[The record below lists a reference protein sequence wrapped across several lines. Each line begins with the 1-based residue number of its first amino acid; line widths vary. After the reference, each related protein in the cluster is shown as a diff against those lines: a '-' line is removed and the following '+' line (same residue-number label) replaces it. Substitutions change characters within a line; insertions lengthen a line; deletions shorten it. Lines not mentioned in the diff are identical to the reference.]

1 MSTKTR
7 STNKFINTIDECL
20 TNGAKN
26 GIFQVSLEDNVL
38 NGREVT
44 IDGRKVVNFGSCSYL
59 GLEVDDRLKQGA
71 IDATLRYGTQY
82 SSSRLFSAC
91 NLYEEI
97 EELFYKIFD
106 NNPSILAATTT
117 LAHLGALPILVQD
130 DDLVILDHQ
139 VHGSVQLAVQQ
150 LKARG
155 TTVEMVKHN
164 RMDMLEDMIK
174 ENPNK
179 YNKIWYMADGL
190 YSMYGDY
197 APLKDIEYLLNK
209 YPTFHVYI
217 DDAHGM
223 SWTGKHGNGY
233 VLNQMSLHPKMV
245 LTTSLAKG
253 FGTGGGVTVVPD
265 QEMRRKILTCGS
277 SYTFSGPVQPPM
289 LGASIASAKIHL
301 TDEIYALQNKLANKI
316 ELTRSIIDKYEL
328 PLVLP
333 SDSPIFYIGLGLP
346 RVGYNMVKRLLNE
359 GFYTNIGIFPGVPV
373 KCCGL
378 RLAITNGPADED
390 IANVLEAFK
399 YHFPLVL
406 EEEGQTV
413 EDISANFNLPFE
425 ETSKRYTPVSAKNAN
440 ELDVQLESTIQN
452 IDKAVWDNLLG
463 ENGTFDWEGCK
474 FLEETYTGN
483 PEQENNWKL
492 HYLII
497 RDQQKNPV
505 LATFFSELLCKDDMI
520 APADVSK
527 QIEEDRKADKYF
539 LTSKVVMMGSL
550 LSVGDHMFIDRKHS
564 SWKMAVAEMIR
575 VMNEVKLKS
584 GATAVQVRDIDT
596 TDTELSELFIKE
608 GLIKIEMPDTHVLYN
623 ANWNSEEDYMMQRLS
638 TKARW
643 HFRRNILD
651 KRDLYNITV
660 LSGKK
665 NVTSAQVKEW
675 QQLYKNVKE
684 KSYNI
689 NTYELPQKYFT
700 NIINNPN
707 WEVIELRLKPEAGEN
722 AADKPLVAVG
732 FCYISSKNNYSIM
745 AVGMDYN
752 YVLSHSC
759 YRQSLYQSVARA
771 NQLKCDRLYLGM
783 DAAIE
788 KRKFGVKAIQK
799 SVFVQASD
807 NFNMEMIGSVY
818 SHTEKITRNED
829 LKLALK
835 DAA

>member
-20 TNGAKN
+20 TNGARN
-26 GIFQVSLEDNVL
+26 GIFQVSLEDDVL
-38 NGREVT
+38 NGRDVT
-44 IDGRKVVNFGSCSYL
+44 IEGRKVVNFGSCSYL

-71 IDATLRYGTQY
+71 IDATIRYGTQY

-91 NLYEEI
+91 NLYDEVES
-97 EELFYKIFD
+97 LFYKIFN

-130 DDLVILDHQ
+130 EDLVILDHQ

-155 TTVEMVKHN
+155 TKVEMVKHN
-164 RMDMLEDMIK
+164 RMDMLEDMIR

-197 APLKDIEYLLNK
+197 APLQDIVSLLDK
-209 YPTFHVYI
+209 YATFHVYI

-233 VLNQMSLHPKMV
+233 VLNQVPLHPKMV

-253 FGTGGGVTVVPD
+253 FGTGGGVTVIGD
-265 QEMRRKILTCGS
+265 SEMRRKILTCGS

-301 TDEIYALQNKLANKI
+301 TDEIYDLQNTLASKI
-316 ELTRSIIDKYEL
+316 ALTRGIIDLYEL

-378 RLAITNGPADED
+378 RLAITNGPSDDD
-390 IANVLEAFK
+390 IRNVLQAFQ
-399 YHFPLVL
+399 YHFPRVL
-406 EEEGQTV
+406 EEENQTV

-425 ETSKRYTPVSAKNAN
+425 TTAKRYIAVSAKAN
-440 ELDVQLESTIQN
+440 DELEIQLETTINN
-452 IDKAVWDNLLG
+452 IDKTVWDSLLG
-463 ENGTFDWEGCK
+463 GNGTFDWEGCK
-474 FLEETYTGN
+474 FLEETYSNN
-483 PEQENNWKL
+483 PEPENNWKI
-492 HYLII
+492 HYLVI
-497 RDQQKNPV
+497 RDQQKTPV
-505 LATFFSELLCKDDMI
+505 LATFFTELLCKDDMI
-520 APADVSK
+520 APADVSQ
-527 QIEEDRKADKYF
+527 QIEHDRKKDKYY

-550 LSVGDHMFIDRKHS
+550 LSVGDHMYIDRKHA
-564 SWKMAVAEMIR
+564 SWNKAVLEMIR
-575 VMNEVKLKS
+575 LMNDIRLKG
-584 GATAVQVRDIDT
+584 GAAAVQLRDIDT
-596 TDTELSELFIKE
+596 NDTELSEFFIKE
-608 GLIKIEMPDTHVLYN
+608 GFIKVEMPDTHTLHR
-623 ANWNSEEDYMMQRLS
+623 ADWKSEEEYMMNRLS

-651 KRDLYNITV
+651 KRDLYNITL

-665 NVTSAQVKEW
+665 DVALNRIAEW
-675 QQLYKNVKE
+675 QQLYRNVKD
-684 KSYNI
+684 KSLNI
-689 NTYELPQKYFT
+689 NTYELPEKYFT
-700 NIINNPN
+700 NIIDHPN
-707 WEVIELRLKPEAGEN
+707 WEVIELRLKPEAGEK
-722 AADKPLVAVG
+722 AEDKPLVAVG
-732 FCYISSKNNYSIM
+732 FCYISSQNNYSIM

-771 NQLKCDRLYLGM
+771 NQLKCGMLYLGM
-783 DAAIE
+783 DASIE
-788 KRKFGVKAIQK
+788 KRKFGVEVTQK
-799 SVFVQASD
+799 CVFVQAYD
-807 NFNMEMIGSVY
+807 NFNMEMIGSTY
-818 SHTEKITRNED
+818 NHNQKITRQDD
-829 LKLALK
+829 LKLGAK
-835 DAA
+835 VAA

>member
-1 MSTKTR
+1 MATQSR

-38 NGREVT
+38 DGREVT

-106 NNPSILAATTT
+106 NNPSVLAATTT
-117 LAHLGALPILVQD
+117 LAHLGCLPILVQD
-130 DDLVILDHQ
+130 EDLVILDHQ

-155 TTVEMVKHN
+155 TKVEMIKHN
-164 RMDMLEDMIK
+164 RMDMLEDLIRT
-174 ENPNK
+174 NPNK

-197 APLKDIEYLLNK
+197 APLKDIAYLLDK

-223 SWTGKHGNGY
+223 SWTGKNGSGY
-233 VLNQMSLHPKMV
+233 VLSQMPLHPKMI

-253 FGTGGGVTVVPD
+253 FGTGGGVTIVPD
-265 QEMRRKILTCGS
+265 PEMKRKILTCGS

-301 TDEIYALQNKLANKI
+301 TNEIYDLQNKLADKI
-316 ELTRSIIDKYEL
+316 ALTRSIVDQYEL

-333 SDSPIFYIGLGLP
+333 SGSPIFYIGLGLP

-378 RLAITNGPADED
+378 RLAITNGPSNDD
-390 IANVLEAFK
+390 IRNVLEAFQ
-399 YHFPLVL
+399 YHFPQVL

-413 EDISANFNLPFE
+413 EDISANFALPFE
-425 ETSKRYTPVSAKNAN
+425 ATSKRYTQVAVSKTDA
-440 ELDVQLESTIQN
+440 LDIQLETSIEK
-452 IDKAVWDNLLG
+452 IDKTLWNDLLG
-463 ENGTFDWEGCK
+463 GNGTFDWEGCK
-474 FLEETYTGN
+474 FLEETYRNN
-483 PEQENNWKL
+483 PEPENNWNF
-492 HYLII
+492 HYLVV
-497 RDQQKNPV
+497 RDQQKKPV
-505 LATFFSELLCKDDMI
+505 LATFFSEILCKDDMI

-527 QIEEDRKADKYF
+527 QIEDERKNDKYY
-539 LTSKVVMMGSL
+539 LASKVVMMGCL
-550 LSVGDHMFIDRKHS
+550 LSVGDHVYIDRKHA
-564 SWKMAVAEMIR
+564 SWKGAVLEMLRI
-575 VMNEVKLKS
+575 MNDIKTKC

-596 TDTELSELFIKE
+596 QDTELSEFLLKE
-608 GLIKIEMPDTHVLYN
+608 GMIKVEMPDAHVLHN
-623 ANWNSEEDYMMQRLS
+623 ATWQSEEQYMHERLS

-651 KRDLYNITV
+651 KRDLYNVT
-660 LSGKK
+660 LLTGKK
-665 NVTSAQVKEW
+665 LADSERVASW
-675 QQLYKNVKE
+675 RQLYKNVKN
-684 KSYNI
+684 KSLNI
-689 NTYELPQKYFT
+689 NTYELPEKYFE
-700 NIINNPN
+700 NIINHPN
-707 WEVIELRLKPEAGEN
+707 WEVIELRLKPEAGET
-722 AADKPLVAVG
+722 AEEKPIVAVG
-732 FCYISSKNNYSIM
+732 FCYVSANNNYSIM

-771 NQLKCDRLYLGM
+771 NQLKCEKLFLGM
-783 DAAIE
+783 DASIE
-788 KRKFGVKAIQK
+788 KRKFGVEVIQK
-799 SVFVQASD
+799 SVYIQAAD
-807 NFNMEMIGSVY
+807 NFNMEMMGSVY
-818 SHTEKITRNED
+818 SNKQKITRGED
-829 LKLALK
+829 LKIANK
-835 DAA
+835 VAA

>member
-1 MSTKTR
+1 MSTNTR
-7 STNKFINTIDECL
+7 SSNKFINTIDECL
-20 TNGAKN
+20 TNGARN
-26 GIFQVSLEDNVL
+26 GIFQVSLEDNKL
-38 NGREVT
+38 DGREVT

-59 GLEVDDRLKQGA
+59 GLEVDDRLKHGA

-97 EELFYKIFD
+97 EGLFYKIFD
-106 NNPSILAATTT
+106 NNPSVLAATTT
-117 LAHLGALPILVQD
+117 LSHLGALPILVQD
-130 DDLVILDHQ
+130 EDLVILDHQ

-155 TTVEMVKHN
+155 TKVEMIKHN
-164 RMDMLEDMIK
+164 SMDMLEDLIK

-197 APLKDIEYLLNK
+197 APLKDIAFLLDK

-223 SWTGKHGNGY
+223 SWTGKNGNGY
-233 VLNQMSLHPKMV
+233 VLSQMPLHPKMV

-265 QEMRRKILTCGS
+265 KEMRRKILTCGS

-301 TDEIYALQNKLANKI
+301 TDEIYSLQDKLAQKI
-316 ELTRSIIDKYEL
+316 ALTRSIIDEHKL

-378 RLAITNGPADED
+378 RLAITNGPSDKD
-390 IANVLEAFK
+390 IKNVLEAFQ

-413 EDISANFNLPFE
+413 EDIGTNFNLPFE
-425 ETSKRYTPVSAKNAN
+425 KTSNHYTPAAVKSTDDLVIQRETSIN
-440 ELDVQLESTIQN
+440 D
-452 IDKAVWDNLLG
+452 IDKTLWDNLLG
-463 ENGTFDWEGCK
+463 GNGTFDWEGCK
-474 FLEETYTGN
+474 FLEETYNNN
-483 PEQENNWKL
+483 PELENNWKF
-492 HYLII
+492 HYLIV

-505 LATFFSELLCKDDMI
+505 LATFFTELLCKDDMI
-520 APADVSK
+520 APADVSR
-527 QIEEDRKADKYF
+527 QIEEDRKKNKYF

-550 LSVGDHMFIDRKHS
+550 LSVGDHMYIDRKHAL
-564 SWKMAVAEMIR
+564 WKKAVLGLIR
-575 VMNEVKLKS
+575 VMNDIKLKS
-584 GATAVQVRDIDT
+584 GAAAVQLRDIDT
-596 TDTELSELFIKE
+596 TDTELSEFFIQE

-623 ANWNSEEDYMMQRLS
+623 ARWESEEEYMMERLS

-643 HFRRNILD
+643 HFRKNILG
-651 KRDLYNITV
+651 KRDLYNITQLTGRKSV
-660 LSGKK
+660 DSKR
-665 NVTSAQVKEW
+665 VAEW
-675 QQLYKNVKE
+675 RQLYRNVKD
-684 KSYNI
+684 KSLNI
-689 NTYELPQKYFT
+689 NTYALPEKYFT
-700 NIINNPN
+700 NIINHRN
-707 WEVIELRLKPEAGEN
+707 WEVIELRLKPEPGEN

-759 YRQSLYQSVARA
+759 YRQSLYQSVVRA
-771 NQLKCDRLYLGM
+771 NELKCEKLYLGM
-783 DAAIE
+783 DASIE
-788 KRKFGVKAIQK
+788 KRKFGVNVIQK

-818 SHTEKITRNED
+818 SQKQNITRQDD
-829 LKLALK
+829 LKS
-835 DAA
+835 AAKVAA